1 MKKIA
6 VVPSLVTLGNLLCG
20 FGAIICASAE
30 VSPIEAEVNFELAAL
45 LIFAAMVFDGLD
57 GILARAAKVTSD
69 FGEQLDS
76 LCDVVSFGVAPAVLV
91 HRMYTFRMSLGYEAP
106 HLPVEAVWLFSAV
119 FAVGAALRLARF
131 NVETSPD
138 PDAHEYF
145 KGLPSPGAA
154 GLVAGMIVMN
164 SSFHGDYIV
173 TLLPVAALVG
183 GVLMVGNVRYVHV
196 LSRILRGNKPF
207 HYVVKLVFFL
217 LVILRLNWRLTLG
230 CSFVAY
236 ALTGPVGMIGDYI
249 RSRRRP
255 AADDACAPE

>member
-6 VVPSLVTLGNLLCG
+6 VVPSLITLGNLLCG
-20 FGAIICASAE
+20 LGAILCASAE

-45 LIFAAMVFDGLD
+45 LIFAAMVFDALD
-57 GILARAAKVTSD
+57 GILARAAKATTD
-69 FGEQLDS
+69 FGAQLDS

-91 HRMYTFRMSLGYEAP
+91 HRMYTYRMLLGDPAL
-106 HLPVEAVWLFSAV
+106 HLPSEAVWLFSAM

-138 PDAHEYF
+138 PEAHETF

-154 GLVAGMIVMN
+154 GLIAGLIVMN
-164 SSFHGDYIV
+164 RSFHGEFIV
-173 TLLPVAALVG
+173 ALLPIAAVVG
-183 GVLMVGNVRYVHV
+183 GALMVGSIRYTHV

-207 HYVVKLVFFL
+207 HYVVKLAFFL
-217 LVILRLNWRLTLG
+217 LIILVLNWRLALG

-236 ALTGPVGMIGDYI
+236 AFTGPAGMIEDYI
-249 RSRRRP
+249 RSRRKP
-255 AADDACAPE
+255 APQDGSVS